1 MVGDVNGVGWGKK
14 WRKAG
19 WSGVGWGEV
28 GMGRN
33 ELGWGGLRGW
43 LAGWLAGSLAKR
55 QTLNAKR

>member
-1 MVGDVNGVGWGKK
+1 MGGEGKEEKMGGV
-14 WRKAG
+14 
-19 WSGVGWGEV
+19 GVGWGEV